1 MNGISCKK
9 MLTVTNI
16 FIQTNIAH
24 ARWADGYLILLFLM
38 HVS

>member
-24 ARWADGYLILLFLM
+24 ARWAYGLLILFLI